1 MSEEKV
7 LTKEIAE
14 QHIASQEPDLSEY
27 TTINDDAAEA
37 LAAFE
42 GELLLDDLNAI
53 SDQSA
58 QLLSKHKGYLQIDYA
73 FDDTTNMDLS
83 DKAAEFLASHENFET
98 NNKKLKNFSGKALSF
113 EIKDYQKISPTNA
126 DGEVLSVN
134 DPGGVFTDEA
144 DFIFDGVQIHIA
156 SVENNAGR
164 KIFINHKYS
173 VEDMNDEFL
182 KLFTEVVGDKLVE
195 GLEDGFVDLE
205 MDWYMDVEEIQNITK
220 HYRDFLQKFK
230 TQ

>member
-1 MSEEKV
+1 MFRS
-7 LTKEIAE
+7 
-14 QHIASQEPDLSEY
+14 
-27 TTINDDAAEA
+27 
-37 LAAFE
+37 
-42 GELLLDDLNAI
+42 
-53 SDQSA
+53 
-58 QLLSKHKGYLQIDYA
+58 
-73 FDDTTNMDLS
+73 
-83 DKAAEFLASHENFET
+83 T